1 MPIDKSIALQKGKA
15 KELRELPCTK
25 PVRPAVIQ
33 AIQNCVRMPRHDFSF
48 VTITLNPKL
57 FSIPVRKQYDCTVLD
72 VKSILNYVCLDYT
85 LITEL
90 TEEGNVH
97 YHAWA
102 TFKEKCDKKRFK
114 ELFRSNARF
123 GFTKISKDRNDVT
136 VLQQQ
141 EFVYNYLRKDIGETY
156 IFLRTNFVHNKDD
169 DIVFHH
175 KQIAMSLITLDVK
188 EYELEL

>member
-33 AIQNCVRMPRHDFSF
+33 AIRECIRMPHPDFSF

-57 FSIPVRKQYDCTVLD
+57 FSLPVRKQYDCTILD
-72 VKSILNYVCLDYT
+72 VKSILDY
-85 LITEL
+85 LCKDYSLVAEL
-90 TEEGNVH
+90 TEIGNVH
-97 YHAWA
+97 YHAWVV
-102 TFKEKCDKKRFK
+102 FREKCDKKRFT

-123 GFTKISKDRNDVT
+123 GFTKISKDRHDIT
-136 VLQQQ
+136 VLQQCYY
-141 EFVYNYLRKDIGETY
+141 VLDYLRKEINETY

-169 DIVFHH
+169 SIELPHVMLAYQLADLDI
-175 KQIAMSLITLDVK
+175 K
-188 EYELEL
+188 EFELEL